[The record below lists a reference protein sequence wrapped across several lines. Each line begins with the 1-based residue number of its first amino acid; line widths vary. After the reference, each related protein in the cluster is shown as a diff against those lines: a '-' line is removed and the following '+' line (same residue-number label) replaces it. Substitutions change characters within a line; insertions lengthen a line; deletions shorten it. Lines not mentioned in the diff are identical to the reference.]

1 MQDSNS
7 SIETQVL
14 GRFRSLPIQLQKQV
28 LDFIEALWL
37 WWDTQREK
45 SDPIEVKDHTH
56 TTDKQWDSLNSLI
69 KDCQIKTGIS
79 DLAHQHD
86 HYQHHTPKREND

>member
-37 WWDTQREK
+37 WWDTQRQKSEQKNESSNAQILTNDCSPSFLELTQEFAGCLEGGPHDLSTNKAYLEK
-45 SDPIEVKDHTH
+45 LGME
-56 TTDKQWDSLNSLI
+56 
-69 KDCQIKTGIS
+69 
-79 DLAHQHD
+79 
-86 HYQHHTPKREND
+86 